1 MTIRDTLLSYN
12 YETIKFI
19 MLQNH
24 YRTDLDISKT
34 DFEIAEKHLY
44 YFYNT
49 IIKAKNILIY
59 IEMMIWLVII

>member
-1 MTIRDTLLSYN
+1 
-12 YETIKFI
+12 

-49 IIKAKNILIY
+49 IIKAKKIY
-59 IEMMIWLVII
+59 